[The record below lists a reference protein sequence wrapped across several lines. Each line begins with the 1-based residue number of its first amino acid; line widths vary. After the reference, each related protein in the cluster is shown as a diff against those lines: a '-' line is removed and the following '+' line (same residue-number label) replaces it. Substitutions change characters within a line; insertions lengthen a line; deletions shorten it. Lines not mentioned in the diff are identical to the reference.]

1 MGSAIITI
9 KQLVI
14 MFFFMGMGFFF
25 AKKKILDQSAG
36 GTLSK
41 IVVNLFLPAMAFRV
55 FATGF
60 TTDVVTEKLKIILF
74 SCAVLGVTTVLAI
87 FLSRILAKN
96 RLTRDIYIYSF
107 AIPNLGMMA
116 YPLVQGLFPE
126 KFLDTQV
133 FCIVYNIFIYTAGI
147 YLLTPNKKLTFKA
160 LLNPSLVAVFLGM
173 IVGLLAVKIPGP
185 VDKILVACN
194 NCVMPV
200 AMILTGTVFARI
212 DIKAVLSDWH
222 SYVTA
227 AIRLLAIPLIS
238 LLVFRLFNLPE
249 EWIFPA
255 VVVLAMPCGVN
266 SVVFPEAY
274 GGDAVSG
281 AKICFMSAILALV
294 TIPLVISLL

>member
-1 MGSAIITI
+1 
-9 KQLVI
+9 

-25 AKKKILDQSAG
+25 AKKKILDKSAG

-55 FATGF
+55 FALGF
-60 TTDVVTEKLKIILF
+60 TTDVVTEKLKIMLF
-74 SCAVLGVTTVLAI
+74 SSAVLAATT
-87 FLSRILAKN
+87 ILAVFIARIFSKN
-96 RLTRDIYIYSF
+96 RMTRDIYIYSF

-133 FCIVYNIFIYTAGI
+133 FCIVYQLFIYTVGI
-147 YLLTPNKKLTFKA
+147 YLLTPNKKLSFKS
-160 LLNPSLVAVFLGM
+160 LLNPSLVAIFLG
-173 IVGLLAVKIPGP
+173 IVTGLLSVKIPGP
-185 VDKILVACN
+185 IDKILVSCN
-194 NCVMPV
+194 NCVMPI

-227 AIRLLAIPLIS
+227 AIRLLIIPLGA
-238 LLVFRLFNLPE
+238 LLVFRLLGIPD

-281 AKICFMSAILALV
+281 AKICFMSAILAIF
-294 TIPLVISLL
+294 TIPLVIALL